1 MILILVS
8 FSTYLLIGIEENKAI
23 SNYDFNELLTCSD
36 EEFDDKTNS
45 MKSVVSKYDT
55 IGWYPQFISIFG
67 SI

>member
-8 FSTYLLIGIEENKAI
+8 FSTYLPIGIEENKAI

-55 IGWYPQFISIFG
+55 IG
-67 SI
+67 